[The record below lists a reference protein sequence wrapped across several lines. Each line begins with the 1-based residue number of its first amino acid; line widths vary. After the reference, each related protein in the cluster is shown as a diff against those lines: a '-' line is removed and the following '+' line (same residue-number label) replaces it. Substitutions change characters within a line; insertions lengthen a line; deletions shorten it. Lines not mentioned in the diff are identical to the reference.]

1 MTRALFHRLLITC
14 WPMLKYFGGV
24 PGQRESAVALL
35 RERFWCGVIPGGADE
50 AMVGHGNCYKLHW
63 PHNRKGF
70 ARVAM
75 ESDAL
80 LVPFFTR
87 NTEESRYNP
96 VHHLWHL
103 LHAYVPVQWLLHAG
117 IPFVSSALY
126 TLSEVVWFCSCAFSI
141 PIPVRCRVIF
151 GQPVLY
157 EADEPVEQ
165 VVARC
170 KSALQSLIDEHQPHA
185 AEGRNYSRALGERWV
200 EWRQSHP
207 KITRTVENATP
218 QFVKTY
224 LRNNA
229 AGGKKAQ

>member
-1 MTRALFHRLLITC
+1 
-14 WPMLKYFGGV
+14 
-24 PGQRESAVALL
+24 
-35 RERFWCGVIPGGADE
+35 
-50 AMVGHGNCYKLHW
+50 
-63 PHNRKGF
+63 
-70 ARVAM
+70 M

-87 NTEESRYNP
+87 NAEESRYNP

-103 LHAYVPVQWLLHAG
+103 LRLYVPVQWLVNAG

-126 TLSEVVWFCSCAFSI
+126 TLSEVVWFVSCAFAI

-151 GQPVLY
+151 GKAVPY

-170 KSALQSLIDEHQPHA
+170 KDALQALINEHQPHA
-185 AEGRNYSRALGERWV
+185 PQGRNYSRALGERWS
-200 EWRQSHP
+200 EWRHSHP
-207 KITRTVENATP
+207 KLTRAVEKSTP

-224 LRNNA
+224 LRNQA